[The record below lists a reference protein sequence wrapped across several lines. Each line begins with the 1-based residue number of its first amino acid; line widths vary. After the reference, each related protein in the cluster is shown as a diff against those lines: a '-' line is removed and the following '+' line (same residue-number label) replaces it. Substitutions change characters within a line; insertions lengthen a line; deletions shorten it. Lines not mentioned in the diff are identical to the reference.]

1 MAWYTECLLLRY
13 MDRYIKILLLAGLFL
28 LVFAFGLLR
37 VVRAMEVERRGA
49 VFEVAVGSTVEKNVG
64 KKAKKEKSTKKE
76 KKQKKQRKQKTPR
89 RSSSSAGQM
98 MEATSLQATI
108 ENFAFAPASLKVKK
122 GTTVTWTNKD
132 SVGHT
137 VTGENGG
144 WGSALLAKGQSYS
157 HTFSEVGS
165 FPYYCRPH
173 PWITGTVEVGE

>member
-76 KKQKKQRKQKTPR
+76 KKQKKQRKQKRENKKSTKGEGIQ
-89 RSSSSAGQM
+89 A
-98 MEATSLQATI
+98 EVLQATI
-108 ENFAFAPASLKVKK
+108 ENFAFAPAILKVKK

-173 PWITGTVEVGE
+173 PWMKGTVEVGE